1 MAYGLK
7 PGVAPQ
13 LLNMRPITRHA
24 LYIAESGQWFC
35 ERDENVMP
43 LHDGDVISHGQQQW
57 QFCCAETIDMTPVL
71 TEQRGELST
80 DIAFHFDVSLDEEHI
95 LLKLIQGDTKLDLG
109 ERVHHYLLLTLA
121 RQRLDDIRHQVDVN
135 EQGWLDLEALSQM
148 LNLDPAHLNIQ
159 IHRAR
164 KQIAKLDLQLPYTS
178 DRAPCGK
185 HTFWLSLFHITRGA
199 EDEGTL
205 LPAMGTP
212 ETR

>member
-1 MAYGLK
+1 
-7 PGVAPQ
+7 
-13 LLNMRPITRHA
+13 
-24 LYIAESGQWFC
+24 
-35 ERDENVMP
+35 
-43 LHDGDVISHGQQQW
+43 
-57 QFCCAETIDMTPVL
+57 MTPVL

-164 KQIAKLDLQLPYTS
+164 KQIAKLDLQLTYLPQVIERRVGSIRFGCPWFT
-178 DRAPCGK
+178 
-185 HTFWLSLFHITRGA
+185 ITRGA